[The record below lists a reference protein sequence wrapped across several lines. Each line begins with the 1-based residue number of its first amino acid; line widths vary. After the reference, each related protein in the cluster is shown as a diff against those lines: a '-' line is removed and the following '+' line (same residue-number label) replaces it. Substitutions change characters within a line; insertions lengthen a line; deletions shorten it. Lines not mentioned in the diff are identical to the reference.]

1 MVPDH
6 HSSHEIFKASKI
18 MDVYVDYDYTQEDLL
33 NVNKLLTN
41 SKLPTIEYYNYLKG
55 NPANE
60 KRISNS
66 INETKLNP
74 KFNAGK
80 KIRKKN
86 KNTKKV
92 KNHKRIIKSR
102 KTRKSKKIRKKKN

>member
-1 MVPDH
+1 
-6 HSSHEIFKASKI
+6 
-18 MDVYVDYDYTQEDLL
+18 
-33 NVNKLLTN
+33 VNKLLTN

-60 KRISNS
+60 KRFSNS
-66 INETKLNP
+66 INET